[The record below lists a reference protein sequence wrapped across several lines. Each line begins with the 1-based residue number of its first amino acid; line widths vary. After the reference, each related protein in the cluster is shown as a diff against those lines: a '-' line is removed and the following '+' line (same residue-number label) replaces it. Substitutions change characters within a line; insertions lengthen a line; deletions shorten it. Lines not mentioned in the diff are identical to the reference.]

1 MLVSLSIRNVVL
13 IDHLD
18 LTFHEGL
25 CVLTGETGAG
35 KSILLDALGLALGG
49 RADQRMLRPGE
60 TEATVTAG
68 FEIARDHPALTMLAD
83 HGLAADDDLLVLR
96 RGLSADGR
104 SRAFVNDQPVS
115 VSLLRSLGDRLIE
128 IQGRFEQHGLLDS
141 STHRVLLDDYGGLG
155 AKGERV
161 ARLWR
166 DWRDA
171 REARDEAGRTLDQ
184 AGREET
190 FLRHAVGE
198 IEALD
203 PGPGELVA
211 LADQRSMLRHREALM
226 EAINGAL
233 AELAGDHGRPGAEA
247 ALGAARRGLEGVSE
261 QAAGRLDE
269 ALAALGR
276 AATETQEAIGALNAL
291 SHDLDQDPGR
301 LAEVEDRYFAL
312 IELARKHGVEA
323 DNLTDLLSDL
333 TARLAAVDGGRE
345 HLEQLDRQC
354 QEAGELYLQAARDLS
369 ARRRRAAK
377 KLDRAVA
384 EELPA
389 LKLDKAAFESRV
401 QPQEPDDWCA
411 QGLDRVEFQVTT
423 IAGAA
428 PGPLGRIASAGELSR
443 FLLALKVVLAEVSG
457 DRGLVFDE
465 VDSGIGGATAHAVG
479 ERLERLARDRQ
490 VLVVTHSPQVA
501 ARGHHHLRV
510 VKRPEGALTVTG
522 VDRLS
527 SETRRE
533 EIARMLSGAEV
544 TDEARAAAERL
555 LGAA

>member
-1 MLVSLSIRNVVL
+1 MLVNLSIRNIVL

-60 TEATVTAG
+60 TGATVTAS
-68 FEIARDHPALTMLAD
+68 FEVARDHAALALLAD
-83 HGLAADDDLLVLR
+83 HGLAADEDLLVLR

-115 VSLLRSLGDRLIE
+115 VKLLRSLGDRLIE

-141 STHRVLLDDYGGLG
+141 SIHRALLDDYGGLG
-155 AKGERV
+155 TKVERV

-166 DWRDA
+166 DRQTA
-171 REARDEAGRTLDQ
+171 QEALEEARRTLDQ
-184 AGREET
+184 ARRDET

-198 IEALD
+198 IEALA
-203 PGPGELVA
+203 PRPGELAA

-233 AELAGDHGRPGAEA
+233 AELGGDHGRPGAEA

-261 QAAGRLDE
+261 QAAGRLDD

-276 AATETQEAIGALNAL
+276 ATSEAQEAIGALNAL
-291 SHDLDQDPGR
+291 SHDLDLDPGR

-323 DNLTDLLSDL
+323 DGLADLRSDL

-345 HLEQLDRQC
+345 RLAELDRQC
-354 QEAGELYLQAARDLS
+354 QEAGERYLKAARDLS
-369 ARRRRAAK
+369 ARRRRAARR
-377 KLDRAVA
+377 LDRAVA
-384 EELPA
+384 GELPA
-389 LKLDKAAFESRV
+389 LKLEKAAFETQV
-401 QPQEPDDWCA
+401 QTLDEQDWGA
-411 QGLDRVEFQVTT
+411 PGLDRVEFQVTT
-423 IAGAA
+423 NPGAV

-457 DRGLVFDE
+457 GRGLVFDE

-501 ARGHHHLRV
+501 ACGRHHLRV
-510 VKRPEGALTVTG
+510 VKRPEGAVTVTR

-527 SETRRE
+527 PETRRE
-533 EIARMLSGAEV
+533 EIARMLSGAEI

-555 LGAA
+555 LGAS

>member
-1 MLVSLSIRNVVL
+1 MLVNLSIRNVVL

-60 TEATVTAG
+60 TGAVVTAG
-68 FEIARDHPALTMLAD
+68 FELDRNHPSLAMLTD
-83 HGLAADDDLLVLR
+83 HGLSADDDLLVLR
-96 RGLSADGR
+96 RSLSADGR

-141 STHRVLLDDYGGLG
+141 STHRALLDDYGGLG
-155 AKGERV
+155 PKAERV

-166 DWRDA
+166 DRQAA
-171 REARDEAGRTLDQ
+171 REALDEARQTLDQ
-184 AGREET
+184 ARREET

-198 IEALD
+198 IEAVD
-203 PGPGELVA
+203 PRPGELAA

-233 AELAGDHGRPGAEA
+233 AELGGDHGRPGAEA
-247 ALGAARRGLEGVSE
+247 ALGTARRVLEGVSE

-276 AATETQEAIGALNAL
+276 ATTEAQEAIGALNAV
-291 SHDLDQDPGR
+291 SHDLEQDPSR
-301 LAEVEDRYFAL
+301 LAEIEDRYFAL
-312 IELARKHGVEA
+312 IELARKHGVDVDGLA
-323 DNLTDLLSDL
+323 DLLSDL
-333 TARLAAVDGGRE
+333 TTRLAAVDGGRE
-345 HLEQLDRQC
+345 HLEELDRQC
-354 QEAGELYLQAARDLS
+354 HEADEGYLRAARDLS
-369 ARRRRAAK
+369 AGRRRAAK
-377 KLDRAVA
+377 KLDRAVSK
-384 EELPA
+384 ELPA
-389 LKLDKAAFESRV
+389 LKLEKAVFETQV
-401 QPQEPDDWCA
+401 QPQEQDDWGA

-423 IAGAA
+423 VSGAA

-457 DRGLVFDE
+457 GRGLVFDE

-510 VKRPEGALTVTG
+510 VKRPEGAVTVAR

-533 EIARMLSGAEV
+533 EIARMLSGAEI